1 MKGKERKGK
10 RKGCLLSQLLWYW
23 SFFPVILAVRLR
35 SADGGEGWGG
45 ENESRFLKKEIK
57 PSLFIGNMI
66 LCFEEIHP
74 KLLE

>member
-1 MKGKERKGK
+1 M
-10 RKGCLLSQLLWYW
+10 
-23 SFFPVILAVRLR
+23 ILAVRLR

-57 PSLFIGNMI
+57 LSLFTGNMI
-66 LCFEEIHP
+66 LCSEEIHP